1 MRKLKKSSE
10 QMAIEVF
17 ETLEKK
23 IINKRDMKEINDF
36 LTEFLNSAMTN
47 IYKVKHIDFRAFE
60 RENNINSEADY
71 IDLALEKALLIY
83 SLASGTDYEKN
94 TSNWDRTYKIIK
106 KIPLIEHILKYKM
119 EKRGVEIF
127 GDLGLEI
134 IGFDNNGN
142 LMTTEKE
149 NTTEEQKNKWEEVRK
164 DLGDNVM
171 TKEIIQKKGEEKYN

>member
-60 RENNINSEADY
+60 RENNINR
-71 IDLALEKALLIY
+71 LP
-83 SLASGTDYEKN
+83 
-94 TSNWDRTYKIIK
+94 
-106 KIPLIEHILKYKM
+106 PLS
-119 EKRGVEIF
+119 
-127 GDLGLEI
+127 
-134 IGFDNNGN
+134 
-142 LMTTEKE
+142 
-149 NTTEEQKNKWEEVRK
+149 
-164 DLGDNVM
+164 
-171 TKEIIQKKGEEKYN
+171 